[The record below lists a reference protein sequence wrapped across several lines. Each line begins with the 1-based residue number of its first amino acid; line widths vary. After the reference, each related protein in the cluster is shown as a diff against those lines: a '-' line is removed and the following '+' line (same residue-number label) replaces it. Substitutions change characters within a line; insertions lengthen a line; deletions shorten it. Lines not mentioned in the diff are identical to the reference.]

1 MPQQPFESRLST
13 DTAPDPSH
21 GPVLQCSPPSADTA
35 GQRLRIHARRV
46 FAASREDVFAAW
58 TTRIAW
64 DSWMRLRARSRAA
77 VAAYPGGAFR
87 LELAEGPTI
96 HVVTGVFVEFHAPDH
111 LRLVWQHHN
120 ASDDASTID
129 VAIRSRLDG
138 TELTVTHTDI
148 GSRREAAWLMR
159 LWSTVLRRLESYLA
173 IREARHPL
181 RPRLALRLVG
191 AGVASGHVA
200 SGPSSRA

>member
-13 DTAPDPSH
+13 ATAPDPGH
-21 GPVLQCSPPSADTA
+21 GPVLEYSPPSADTA
-35 GQRLRIHARRV
+35 GQRLRIRARRV
-46 FAASREDVFAAW
+46 FAAPREDVFAAW
-58 TTRIAW
+58 TSRIAW
-64 DSWMRLRARSRAA
+64 DNWLRLRARSRAA
-77 VAAYPGGAFR
+77 VAPYPGGAFR

-129 VAIRSRLDG
+129 VAIRSRLNG
-138 TELTVTHTDI
+138 TELTITHADI

-159 LWSTVLRRLESYLA
+159 MWTTVLRRLEAYLA

-181 RPRLALRLVG
+181 RPRRALRLVG
-191 AGVASGHVA
+191 ASVASGRMA
-200 SGPSSRA
+200 PEPSSRA